1 MRYRPRIRGHGVGVR
16 LDDTP
21 SPSSEPV
28 AATPRPGPP
37 VLEHD
42 QVLQALLK
50 LTPHKQT
57 RVIEKWPG
65 VSGHTPEGLKVT
77 ARTAKELR
85 RFTNPKDE
93 GMLEWVRGFTTEDVF
108 YDIGAN
114 VGGVTMTVAGL
125 HPGIR
130 MVAIEPSFGSF
141 ESLARNLSL
150 NGLLG
155 STVPLQIALLDQ
167 TGLQPLHY
175 RSTAAGTSLHAVGV
189 AVDHLGEPFTPV
201 EVQLVPTFRFDDLV
215 ETLNLPAPTVVKIDV
230 DGYEEPVLRGA
241 ERTLRA
247 GSIRE
252 LNIEI
257 VDHDRAGTR
266 LATVTALLESC
277 GYELVRTFRHAKA
290 DSYVADYLFG
300 RSGPAADQPPARA
313 LDEVETAPPAPPV
326 PDKPDDPSEEASA
339 KIKTLRARNVEL
351 RQRNDALKEKNDR
364 LARQSRQLAEDLAE
378 LRGSYYLSGARKKVD
393 LRELE
398 GFADVARR
406 VMDEG
411 LSGMNYDRLYVLWQA
426 VRGARSELP
435 VVEVGAYKGGSA
447 RFICETLRHDGRSPR
462 FYVCDTFAGHPRTSE
477 IDTGHHEAGKFQDT
491 SAEAVAAYLG
501 DDANVELVVGDIVAT
516 SERFAD
522 ESFSFVHLDVD
533 LYEGTDFCLRFFAPR
548 LAGDG
553 VIVVDDYGVLTCPG
567 VLKAVDEFA
576 AKSPDFRLLHL
587 LSGQAILFRV
597 S

>member
-1 MRYRPRIRGHGVGVR
+1 MRYRPRFRGHRDGAR
-16 LDDTP
+16 LDVAAP
-21 SPSSEPV
+21 GRPPEPAPV
-28 AATPRPGPP
+28 AAKPGTP
-37 VLEHD
+37 VLDHE

-77 ARTAKELR
+77 ARSAKELR

-93 GMLEWVRGFTTEDVF
+93 GMLEWVRDFAPEDVF

-155 STVPLQIALLDQ
+155 STIPLQIALLDQ

-175 RSTAAGTSLHAVGV
+175 RSTAAGTSLHAVGE
-189 AVDHLGEPFTPV
+189 ALDHLGEPFTPV
-201 EVQLVPTFRFDDLV
+201 EVQLIPTFRLDDLV
-215 ETLNLPAPTVVKIDV
+215 ETLKLPAPTVVKIDV

-247 GSIRE
+247 GTIRE

-266 LATVTALLESC
+266 LATITALLESC
-277 GYELVRTFRHAKA
+277 GYGLVRTFQHDRE
-290 DSYVADYLFG
+290 DSYVADYLYS
-300 RSGPAADQPPARA
+300 RSGPLDMAAARPFA
-313 LDEVETAPPAPPV
+313 EVAPVRPAPPAAE
-326 PDKPDDPSEEASA
+326 DGSGKIEA
-339 KIKTLRARNVEL
+339 LREKVRGL
-351 RQRNDALKEKNDR
+351 RERNDALKEKNDR
-364 LARQSRQLAEDLAE
+364 LARQSRQLVEEVAE
-378 LRGSYYLSGARKKVD
+378 LRSSYYLSGARKKVD
-393 LRELE
+393 LRELP
-398 GFADVARR
+398 GFSEVARR

-411 LSGMNYDRLYVLWQA
+411 LSGMNYDRLYTLWQA
-426 VRGARSELP
+426 VRGARAELP
-435 VVEVGAYKGGSA
+435 VIEVGAYKGGSA
-447 RFICETLRHDGRSPR
+447 RFINETLRHDGRSPR

-477 IDTGHHEAGKFQDT
+477 IDTGHHQAGKFEDT
-491 SAEAVAAYLG
+491 SAETVAAYLG
-501 DDANVELVVGDIVAT
+501 GDANIELVVGDIVAT

-522 ESFSFVHLDVD
+522 ESFAFVHLDVD
-533 LYEGTDFCLRFFAPR
+533 LYEGTDFCLRFFTPR

-553 VIVVDDYGVLTCPG
+553 VIVVDDYGVVTCPG
-567 VLKAVDEFA
+567 VQKAVDEFVA
-576 AKSPDFRLLHL
+576 ESPDFRMFHL
-587 LSGQAILFRV
+587 LSGQAVIFRV